1 MLVLILL
8 IIIMVTVVYL
18 ITKKENN
25 KATKMKNKIYGD
37 NINESTFNPN
47 YKISK
52 DVNGLEI
59 VQNCGR

>member
-1 MLVLILL
+1 MI
-8 IIIMVTVVYL
+8 TVVYL

-25 KATKMKNKIYGD
+25 KATKMKNKTSGY

-59 VQNCGR
+59 VQSCGR